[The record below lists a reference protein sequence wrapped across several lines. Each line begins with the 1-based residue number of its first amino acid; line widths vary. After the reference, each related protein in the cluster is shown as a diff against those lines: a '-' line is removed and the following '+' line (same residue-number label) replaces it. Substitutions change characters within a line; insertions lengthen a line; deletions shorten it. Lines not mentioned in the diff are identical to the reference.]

1 MRPDDPAVQATPPG
15 PDLLFDRYARRLVAL
30 ASARLDA
37 RLKSKVDAE
46 DVVQSVFRTFCR
58 RLDAGLVHSRDE
70 AGLWKLL
77 ARITARKCHSQ
88 ADLFFAASRDVR
100 REAVPTGDN
109 SSVTAPPEASDPGPT
124 PDEAVALVELV
135 DRLRAE
141 LSSERKRQ
149 ILDLTLQG
157 YTVAEISDR
166 VGFYERG
173 VERVRAEIRQRLQE
187 LLS

>member
-1 MRPDDPAVQATPPG
+1 MRPDEPAVPATPPG
-15 PDLLFDRYARRLVAL
+15 PDLLFDRYARHLVAL

-37 RLKSKVDAE
+37 RLKGKVDAE

-58 RLDAGLVHSRDE
+58 RLDAGLIHSRDE

-88 ADLFFAASRDVR
+88 ADQFFAAMRDVR
-100 REAVPTGDN
+100 REAMPAGDS
-109 SSVTAPPEASDPGPT
+109 SSVMALPEASAPEPT

-135 DRLRAE
+135 ERLRGE
-141 LSSERKRQ
+141 LNSERKRQ

-157 YTVAEISDR
+157 YSVAEISDR

-187 LLS
+187 LLA